1 MATIKKTLLIL
12 TVCIITIMSTG
23 CTSDPLDAYEDK
35 LDFMIDMMLTYGYS
49 LDVIQTYEDITTA
62 EKKIDM
68 RIDQHK
74 KMMYLYMYE
83 SVIGLFNEDNHIY
96 EKTYFYELNTIYEDV
111 FDVMTSR
118 PGTMIELIEM
128 TSLDVLK
135 TVFNEIERYDVH
147 SERLTLYLKD
157 LREIELEISN
167 DQITKVVITKHLELT
182 TITQTFYPFYENG
195 EVFIPKYK
203 LEGTTA

>member
-1 MATIKKTLLIL
+1 
-12 TVCIITIMSTG
+12 MSTS
-23 CTSDPLDAYEDK
+23 CSSDPLDAYEDK
-35 LDFMIDMMLTYGYS
+35 LDFMMDMMLTYGFM

-74 KMMYLYMYE
+74 EMMYLYMYE
-83 SVIGLFNEDNHIY
+83 SVIGLFNEDNRIL
-96 EKTYFYELNTIYEDV
+96 EKTYFYELDTIYEDV
-111 FDVMTSR
+111 SDVMTSR
-118 PGTMIELIEM
+118 AGSMNELLQM

-135 TVFNEIERYDVH
+135 TIFNEVESYEIY
-147 SERLTLYLKD
+147 SEGLTLYLLD
-157 LREIELEISN
+157 LRAIVLEISN
-167 DQITKVVITKHLELT
+167 DRITKVIITKHLELT

>member
-1 MATIKKTLLIL
+1 MAIIKKTLFIL
-12 TVCIITIMSTG
+12 TVCITLFMSTS
-23 CTSDPLDAYEDK
+23 CSSDPLDAYEDK
-35 LDFMIDMMLTYGYS
+35 LDFMMDMMLTYGFM

-74 KMMYLYMYE
+74 EMMYLYMYE
-83 SVIGLFNEDNHIY
+83 SVIGLFNEDNRIL
-96 EKTYFYELNTIYEDV
+96 EKTYFYELDTIYEDV
-111 FDVMTSR
+111 SDVMTSR
-118 PGTMIELIEM
+118 AGSMNELLQM

-135 TVFNEIERYDVH
+135 TIFNEVESYEIY
-147 SERLTLYLKD
+147 SEGLTLYLLD
-157 LREIELEISN
+157 LRAIVLEISN
-167 DQITKVVITKHLELT
+167 DRITKVIITKHLELT

>member
-1 MATIKKTLLIL
+1 MATIKKTLFIL
-12 TVCIITIMSTG
+12 TVCITSIISTS
-23 CTSDPLDAYEDK
+23 CTSDPLDLYEDK
-35 LDFMIDMMLTYGYS
+35 LDFMIESMLTYGYT

-68 RIDQHK
+68 RIDQDK
-74 KMMYLYMYE
+74 EMMYLYMYE
-83 SVIGLFNEDNHIY
+83 SVIGLFNEDNHTY

-111 FDVMTSR
+111 SDVMTSR
-118 PGTMIELIEM
+118 AGTMNELIEM
-128 TSLDVLK
+128 TSLNVLK
-135 TVFNEIERYDVH
+135 TLFSEIKRYDIH
-147 SERLTLYLKD
+147 NDGLTLYLLD

-167 DQITKVVITKHLELT
+167 ERITKVVIIKHLELT